1 MERQEPRFDK
11 DMKDVEF
18 RPRIYRGPSQPS
30 ASHRDEGF
38 AWKIGV
44 AVGVGVLVA
53 LLIFNAYER
62 HQARRDAEEALRLI
76 QQETA
81 KLEREMQAAIRTTTV
96 PHPRPARV
104 IHPIPPGYRCT
115 GGTLLQPA
123 SSSATTPT
131 ARRARWRMRVHSR
144 VTGRPAG
151 VETGVGFKGRFL
163 DRPG

>member
-18 RPRIYRGPSQPS
+18 RPGSYRGPSQPS
-30 ASHRDEGF
+30 FSHSSEGF

-44 AVGVGVLVA
+44 AVGVGVLAA

-81 KLEREMQAAIRTTTV
+81 RVEREMQAAVRTVTL
-96 PHPRPARV
+96 PPPRPAAV
-104 IHPIPPGYRCT
+104 IHPVPPGYRCT
-115 GGTLLQPA
+115 GGTLLYRDGNSWTQITVRSNHVYCPVKGK
-123 SSSATTPT
+123 SVEDCYQVTP
-131 ARRARWRMRVHSR
+131 RS
-144 VTGRPAG
+144 
-151 VETGVGFKGRFL
+151 VGCR
-163 DRPG
+163 

>member
-18 RPRIYRGPSQPS
+18 RPRTYRGPSLSS
-30 ASHRDEGF
+30 ASHRNEGF

-44 AVGVGVLVA
+44 AVGVGVLAA

-81 KLEREMQAAIRTTTV
+81 KLEREMQAAIRTAAV
-96 PHPRPARV
+96 PPPRPARV

-115 GGTLLQPA
+115 GGTLLYRDGNSWTQI
-123 SSSATTPT
+123 T
-131 ARRARWRMRVHSR
+131 ARSNHVYCPLDGKSVDDCYP
-144 VTGRPAG
+144 VTPRS
-151 VETGVGFKGRFL
+151 VGCTR
-163 DRPG
+163 